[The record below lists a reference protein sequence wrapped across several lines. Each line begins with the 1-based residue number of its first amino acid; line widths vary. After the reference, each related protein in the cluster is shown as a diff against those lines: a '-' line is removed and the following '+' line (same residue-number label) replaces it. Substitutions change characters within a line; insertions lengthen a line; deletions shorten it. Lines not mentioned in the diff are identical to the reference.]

1 MDKTGWFIVV
11 VLVLGIVYDII
22 DTSLK
27 VWKYNVEHRKESTW
41 EDRL

>member
-1 MDKTGWFIVV
+1 MDKTGAFMVV

-22 DTSLK
+22 HTCLW
-27 VWKYNVEHRKESTW
+27 VWKYNVEHRKNW